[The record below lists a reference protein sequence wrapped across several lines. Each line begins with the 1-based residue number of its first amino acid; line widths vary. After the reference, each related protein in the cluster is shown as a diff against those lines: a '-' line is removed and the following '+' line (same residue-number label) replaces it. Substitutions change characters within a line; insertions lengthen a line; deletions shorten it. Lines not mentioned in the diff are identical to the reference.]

1 MEKKQYTKLE
11 HYVPKC
17 YLKNFSLLE
26 NDNYFI
32 YCLFQNSTTI
42 KRININNVCAINDLY
57 ELEIFEGYVD
67 RNDIEDGF
75 IDMESKYADF
85 CREHLSQIDRCQ
97 TIVLSSTN
105 LELIK
110 EFCVFLFFRSKHMI
124 DLLIEFCENYIKHNP
139 ANWSNIRKEI
149 KSVDS
154 KTLEI
159 EIIPYLDKCLSY
171 ELAYRLMK
179 NMLNTRDLS
188 IEVMALKKT
197 FGSNYCFL
205 YSENNDFITS
215 DTPVVSIHGT
225 KAQYLGFKS
234 LICVPLTTNCCIAF
248 LENKKYNGQIIS
260 LTPKQVD
267 DVNLAQ
273 ASKDYGLLI
282 SKKEKWIDRYFLNK
296 KALGS

>member
-1 MEKKQYTKLE
+1 MDNVSSIEFKYEIIRQPKKQS
-11 HYVPKC
+11 
-17 YLKNFSLLE
+17 KN
-26 NDNYFI
+26 
-32 YCLFQNSTTI
+32 
-42 KRININNVCAINDLY
+42 
-57 ELEIFEGYVD
+57 IFE
-67 RNDIEDGF
+67 
-75 IDMESKYADF
+75 YA
-85 CREHLSQIDRCQ
+85 
-97 TIVLSSTN
+97 VN
-105 LELIK
+105 
-110 EFCVFLFFRSKHMI
+110 
-124 DLLIEFCENYIKHNP
+124 
-139 ANWSNIRKEI
+139 
-149 KSVDS
+149 
-154 KTLEI
+154 
-159 EIIPYLDKCLSY
+159 
-171 ELAYRLMK
+171 
-179 NMLNTRDLS
+179 LS
-188 IEVMALKKT
+188 IIQDNKLFLQFEDICIIDFIHEL
-197 FGSNYCFL
+197 SL